1 MLGTPGTPGDA
12 LAGRQGLP
20 GGGPLSALRC
30 QRCGPWVSWCQ
41 TGRGPGS
48 GREGR
53 NGWRLAPVPGPPTLG
68 SSQKVRFPDA
78 LRAERYLVSRRAL
91 APWGGQATANTKM
104 PHHAPGRKVD
114 SLLVLRQVLRW
125 VLYLQRLT

>member
-1 MLGTPGTPGDA
+1 MN
-12 LAGRQGLP
+12 R
-20 GGGPLSALRC
+20 
-30 QRCGPWVSWCQ
+30 
-41 TGRGPGS
+41 
-48 GREGR
+48 
-53 NGWRLAPVPGPPTLG
+53 WRLAPAPGPPTLG

-78 LRAERYLVSRRAL
+78 LRAERCLVSCRAL

-104 PHHAPGRKVD
+104 PHHTPGRKVD